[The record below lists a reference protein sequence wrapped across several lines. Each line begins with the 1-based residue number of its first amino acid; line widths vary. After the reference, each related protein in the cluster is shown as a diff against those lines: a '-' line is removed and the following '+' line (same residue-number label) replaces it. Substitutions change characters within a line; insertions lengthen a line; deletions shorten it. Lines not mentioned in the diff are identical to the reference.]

1 MKKLLLLTIILVL
14 VFTMGACSQKN
25 KSNTPE
31 NSVEAFLDSYKN
43 GDIIKSMEYVENKTS
58 TEIEQIKKNF
68 IEDKDS
74 KSSQAFLKTFSKIEY
89 KIINSDVKK
98 DFAIINTE
106 ITAPN
111 LSKII
116 GQLIEEISSDNMSTD
131 SIQSREDTLEKMA
144 DMDMI
149 IGDKLLEKINSDNI
163 PMVTK
168 TINIKLVKKNG
179 SWLIKTNNEF
189 KRAITG
195 NLVNTIYFD

>member
-14 VFTMGACSQKN
+14 VFTIGACSQKN

-31 NSVEAFLDSYKN
+31 NSVESFLDSYKN
-43 GDIIKSMEYVENKTS
+43 GDIIKSIEYVENKTS
-58 TEIEQIKKNF
+58 TGIEQIKRSF
-68 IEDKDS
+68 TEDKDS
-74 KSSQAFLKTFSKIEY
+74 KSSQALLQAISKIEY

-106 ITAPN
+106 ITAPD

-131 SIQSREDTLEKMA
+131 SIQSREDALEKMV
-144 DMDMI
+144 DMDMT

-163 PMVTK
+163 PMVTE

-179 SWLIKTNNEF
+179 SWLIKTNNELE
-189 KRAITG
+189 KAITG